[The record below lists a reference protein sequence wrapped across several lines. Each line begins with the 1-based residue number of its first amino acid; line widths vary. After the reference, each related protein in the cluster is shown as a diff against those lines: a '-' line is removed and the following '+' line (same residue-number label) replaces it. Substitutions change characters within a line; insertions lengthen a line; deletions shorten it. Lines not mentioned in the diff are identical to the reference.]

1 MRRTTRG
8 YQGQPR
14 ARAHPERQDRDVPS
28 FSRRC
33 RRAARWSVHEDG
45 FRRLTGQRAAATTGH
60 QQGERPLASMRP
72 RCHDEHRLEGDQSPR
87 DHDLLES
94 EMNFLRMDRH
104 QRMRLRT
111 AALRAAQVYPGPVG
125 ELLCRELLDWE
136 EFGYRFGG
144 GALVTRL
151 TDHLLSAPLA
161 PSKAA

>member
-1 MRRTTRG
+1 ME
-8 YQGQPR
+8 P
-14 ARAHPERQDRDVPS
+14 
-28 FSRRC
+28 
-33 RRAARWSVHEDG
+33 
-45 FRRLTGQRAAATTGH
+45 
-60 QQGERPLASMRP
+60 
-72 RCHDEHRLEGDQSPR
+72 
-87 DHDLLES
+87 

-111 AALRAAQVYPGPVG
+111 AAFRAAQVYPGPVG

-144 GALVTRL
+144 GALVSRL